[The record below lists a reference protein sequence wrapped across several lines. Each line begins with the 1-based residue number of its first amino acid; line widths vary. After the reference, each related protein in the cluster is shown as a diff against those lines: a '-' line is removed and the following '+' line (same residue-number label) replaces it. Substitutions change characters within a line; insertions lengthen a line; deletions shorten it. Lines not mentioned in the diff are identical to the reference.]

1 MGSGEGR
8 GQGHPWPYGWGKA
21 EISLGK
27 TLKPNTLLFST
38 AQGVP
43 VPSSMVGGGFC
54 SPTPHIPQEPS
65 PLPDAL
71 LTQSPTSM
79 C

>member
-43 VPSSMVGGGFC
+43 VPSSMGGGLLLPHSSH
-54 SPTPHIPQEPS
+54 SPRALTP
-65 PLPDAL
+65 A
-71 LTQSPTSM
+71 
-79 C
+79 

>member
-43 VPSSMVGGGFC
+43 VPSSMGGGA
-54 SPTPHIPQEPS
+54 SAPP
-65 PLPDAL
+65 L
-71 LTQSPTSM
+71 LTFPKSPHPCLM
-79 C
+79 PY